1 MAAVASATAVTA
13 VTRTSALV
21 GTWKLVSFEQ
31 WSDGNVT
38 YPMGRDARGY
48 ISYDPHGRMSV
59 QIMRTD
65 RPALAAGK
73 WSESTID
80 ELKAAVGG
88 YLSYAGTYVV
98 DEPQASVTHHID
110 VHLLPN
116 AVGTRLER
124 RFEVDGNRLTLHTS
138 PHASSE
144 RPEGGRLI
152 WERVE

>member
-1 MAAVASATAVTA
+1 MAQAN
-13 VTRTSALV
+13 ALV
-21 GTWKLVSFEQ
+21 GTWRLIAFEQ

-38 YPMGRDARGY
+38 YPMGHDARGY
-48 ISYDPHGRMSV
+48 ISYDPHGRLSV

-73 WSESTID
+73 WSEGTID
-80 ELKAAVGG
+80 ELKAAAGG
-88 YLSYAGTYVV
+88 YLSYGGTYTV
-98 DEPQASVTHHID
+98 DEPQSRVIHNID

-124 RFEVDGNRLTLHTS
+124 RFEVNGKRLTLHTS
-138 PHASSE
+138 PQASSE
-144 RPEGGRLI
+144 RPEGGRLV